1 MNNLINKF
9 LLAGNKFM
17 PEIHLRQPQFTYS
30 ACGPF
35 TRHEE
40 RIQKFKETGD
50 TNYVFKNE
58 LDKACFVHDAA
69 YSDSKDLT
77 KRTIA
82 DKNLKNRA
90 FDIAKDPKYDGY
102 QRGLAS
108 MVYKFFDS
116 KVSGSGA
123 KLIPENKQ
131 LANKLHKPIIRK
143 FEKIKVY
150 STFKDNIWGVD
161 LADMQ
166 LLSKYNK
173 GIRFLLCVINI
184 FGKYAWVVP
193 LKDKKGISI
202 VKAFHLIL
210 KQSNSR
216 KPNKIWVDKGSEF
229 YNAYFTKWLRDND
242 IIMYSTHNERKSVV
256 AERFI
261 KTLKSKIYRYM
272 TSISENV
279 YIDKLDDTVDEY
291 NNTYHTTIKM
301 KPIDIKDNTYINT
314 SKEINNKDPKF
325 KVGDHV
331 RISKYKNIFAKG
343 YMPNWSEEVFVIKKV
358 KNTIPWTYVIND
370 LNGEEIIGTFYEKEL
385 QNTSQEEFRIEKVI
399 RRKGDKLYVK
409 WKGYDN

>member
-1 MNNLINKF
+1 MNNAINKL
-9 LLAGNKFM
+9 LLAGDKFM

-35 TRHEE
+35 TKHEQ
-40 RIQKFKETGD
+40 RIQKFRETGD
-50 TNYVFKNE
+50 TNYIYKNE
-58 LDKACFVHDAA
+58 LDKACFVHDAS

-82 DKNLKNRA
+82 DKILKSKA

-116 KVSGSGA
+116 KVASPDKKSLGSGA
-123 KLIPENKQ
+123 KLIPQNEQ
-131 LANKLHKPIIRK
+131 LADELHKPIIRK
-143 FEKIKVY
+143 FEKRKVY
-150 STFKDNIWGVD
+150 STFKDNIWGAD

-173 GIRFLLCVINI
+173 GIRFLLCVIDI
-184 FGKYAWVVP
+184 FSKYAWVVP

-202 VKAFHLIL
+202 VKAFQSIL
-210 KQSNSR
+210 KQSNR
-216 KPNKIWVDKGSEF
+216 KPNKVWVDKGSEF
-229 YNAYFTKWLRDND
+229 YNAYFKKWLRNNGCET
-242 IIMYSTHNERKSVV
+242 IVMYSTHNEGKSVV

-261 KTLKSKIYRYM
+261 RTLKSKIYKCM
-272 TSISENV
+272 TSISKNV
-279 YIDKLDDTVDEY
+279 YIDKLDDIVDEY

-301 KPIDIKDNTYINT
+301 KPIDVKDNTYINAD
-314 SKEINNKDPKF
+314 KEINNKDPKF

-331 RISKYKNIFAKG
+331 RISKYKNNFAKG

-358 KNTIPWTYVIND
+358 KNTVPVPC
-370 LNGEEIIGTFYEKEL
+370 
-385 QNTSQEEFRIEKVI
+385 
-399 RRKGDKLYVK
+399 
-409 WKGYDN
+409 